1 MKQLFLIR
9 HAKSSWADDSL
20 SDRARPLNARG
31 QSQLAPLSVAL
42 SHHGAFAGDVHAS
55 TAARA
60 KATLAGVLP
69 KTFPEP
75 RVHICPELYTF
86 DHQKLVHWL
95 QGVGDQET
103 IAVIGHNPAL
113 LELARWLLKQ
123 SPTQLP
129 TGSFIHLRIPVDHW
143 HQLEKAKGKSK
154 LEALLTP
161 QQFSYTHF
169 VRKQTKRANPDTTG
183 RKRDLADT
191 LQSLH
196 HWLNDLEPGVQLGLD
211 DEFLHQYRITLR
223 RSRAIAESIREVSG
237 SKLLARPV
245 KQLKNRAGAT
255 SQLRDLH
262 VLLQQLPELCG
273 GNDELETGL
282 RTYFELTTVTEQ
294 QRLNKSLTS
303 KQHQKR
309 RRDWLNLI
317 ESGAFLKLSRS
328 LSHKDIR
335 TTVNR
340 RITQCNRKT
349 AELTPDSPDQQIHA
363 LRKLLKRIRYLMELE
378 PDRWKGLLKQ
388 VKARQQLFGQ
398 FQDLAVQ
405 IQLLHQFRSD
415 SPEALP
421 AAVPGL
427 ETQLILRKAEVR
439 EQILALGGVDG
450 SQL

>member
-1 MKQLFLIR
+1 MKFLFLIR

-20 SDRARPLNARG
+20 SDRDRPLNARG

-42 SHHGAFAGDVHAS
+42 AHHGAFAGEVHAS

-60 KATLAGVLP
+60 QATLAGVLP
-69 KTFPEP
+69 KTFPET

-86 DHQKLVHWL
+86 DHQKLLHWL
-95 QGVGDQET
+95 HSIGDQET

-113 LELARWLLKQ
+113 LELAHWLLKQ
-123 SPTQLP
+123 SPAQLP
-129 TGSFIHLRIPVDHW
+129 TGSFMHLRIPVDHW
-143 HQLEKAKGKSK
+143 HQLGKAKGKGK

-161 QQFSYTHF
+161 PQFSYPHF
-169 VRKQTKRANPDTTG
+169 VRKHKKRASPDTTG

-196 HWLNDLEPGVQLGLD
+196 HWLKNLEPGVQLGLD
-211 DEFLHQYRITLR
+211 GEFLHHYRITLR

-237 SKLLARPV
+237 SKRLAGPA
-245 KQLKNRAGAT
+245 KQLKQQAGAT

-262 VLLQQLPELCG
+262 VLLHQLPELCG

-282 RTYFELTTVTEQ
+282 RTYFEKAADVEQ
-294 QRLNKSLTS
+294 QRLNKRLAS
-303 KQHQKR
+303 KRHQR
-309 RRDWLNLI
+309 RSQDWLNLI
-317 ESGAFLKLSRS
+317 ESGTFQKLSRS

-335 TTVNR
+335 TTVDR

-349 AELTPDSPDQQIHA
+349 AELTPMSSDEEIHA
-363 LRKLLKRIRYLMELE
+363 LRKLLKRARYLMELE
-378 PDRWKGLLKQ
+378 PDRWRGLQKQ

-405 IQLLHQFRSD
+405 IQLLHQFRRD

-421 AAVPGL
+421 AAVAGL
-427 ETQLILRKAEVR
+427 ETQLTQRKTEVR
-439 EQILALGGVDG
+439 EQILALGGLDG
-450 SQL
+450 SPL